1 MKRCVSQE
9 VTAQSRQCKNE
20 QWLSQANLQ
29 DTSSFNQ
36 YLLYAILYQP
46 FFSEMIQYLVVIS
59 CMEAHREKISQDF
72 VTLQLLKKSS
82 FFLTIKDPEVA
93 TQKTCKKGICW

>member
-1 MKRCVSQE
+1 
-9 VTAQSRQCKNE
+9 
-20 QWLSQANLQ
+20 
-29 DTSSFNQ
+29 
-36 YLLYAILYQP
+36 
-46 FFSEMIQYLVVIS
+46 
-59 CMEAHREKISQDF
+59 MEAHREKISQDF